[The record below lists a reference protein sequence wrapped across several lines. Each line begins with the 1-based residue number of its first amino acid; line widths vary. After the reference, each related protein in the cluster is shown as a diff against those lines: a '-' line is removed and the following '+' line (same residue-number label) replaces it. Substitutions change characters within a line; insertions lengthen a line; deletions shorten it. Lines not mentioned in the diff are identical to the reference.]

1 MKKLVLLFLSCIA
14 FSCHNTTPKTVFSKE
29 VLSEKLMTTDIGQI
43 AFQNILNKHQG
54 KTLVIKIWA
63 SWCSDCIKSM
73 SKFKE
78 LQAQNP
84 DVSYVFISLDKT
96 ADQWKTGIEKHQLK
110 GDHYRANDG
119 MNGAFGQAIDLD
131 WIPRYLIVDKTGKI
145 VTYNA
150 IETDFKQINKTLKE
164 LN

>member
-14 FSCHNTTPKTVFSKE
+14 FSCNDTTPKTVFSKE
-29 VLSEKLMTTDIGQI
+29 VLLEKLMTTDGGQL
-43 AFQNILNKHQG
+43 AFQDILGIHKG
-54 KTLVIKIWA
+54 KTIVIEIWA
-63 SWCSDCIKSM
+63 SWCSDCIKAM
-73 SKFKE
+73 PQLKE

-84 DVSYVFISLDKT
+84 DVSYVFISLDKSMEL
-96 ADQWKTGIEKHQLK
+96 WKTGIEKHQLN
-110 GDHYRANDG
+110 GDHYLANDG

-145 VTYNA
+145 VTYRA
-150 IETDFKQINKTLKE
+150 IETDFKQINKTLQE

>member
-1 MKKLVLLFLSCIA
+1 MKKLVFLFLSCIA
-14 FSCHNTTPKTVFSKE
+14 FSCNNTTPKTLFSKE

-43 AFQNILNKHQG
+43 AFQNILSKHQG
-54 KTLVIKIWA
+54 KTLVIKFWA

-73 SKFKE
+73 PKFKE

-84 DVSYVFISLDKT
+84 DASYVFISLDKT
-96 ADQWKTGIEKHQLK
+96 ADQWKTGIEKHQLE

-119 MNGAFGQAIDLD
+119 MNGTFGEAIDLD
-131 WIPRYLIVDKTGKI
+131 WIPRYLIVDKNGKI
-145 VTYNA
+145 VTYRA
-150 IETDFKQINKTLKE
+150 IETDFKQINKTLQD